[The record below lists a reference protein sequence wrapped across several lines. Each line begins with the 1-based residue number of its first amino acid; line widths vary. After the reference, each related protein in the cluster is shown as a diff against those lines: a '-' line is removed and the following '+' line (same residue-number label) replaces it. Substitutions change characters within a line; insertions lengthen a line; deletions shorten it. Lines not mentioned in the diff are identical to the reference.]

1 MSKNK
6 WWLCL
11 ISLMCVL
18 FSGKVFSKLNY
29 TVPKS
34 TIKEVAECK
43 PRVIE
48 VVLANLR
55 MKVSRFMNFFDQ
67 ASWYDELCSFLN
79 FEIGC
84 VYWPNAQHCNF
95 LSYQG
100 LCRLN
105 YNLGNLTLYLPFQ
118 SQKWMWHTSS
128 NKETQRMY
136 IHTNFIISCPCSFTP
151 FLQVEING

>member
-1 MSKNK
+1 
-6 WWLCL
+6 
-11 ISLMCVL
+11 MCVL

-67 ASWYDELCSFLN
+67 AF
-79 FEIGC
+79 
-84 VYWPNAQHCNF
+84 
-95 LSYQG
+95 
-100 LCRLN
+100 
-105 YNLGNLTLYLPFQ
+105 
-118 SQKWMWHTSS
+118 
-128 NKETQRMY
+128 
-136 IHTNFIISCPCSFTP
+136 
-151 FLQVEING
+151 

>member
-1 MSKNK
+1 MVTI
-6 WWLCL
+6 CL

-55 MKVSRFMNFFDQ
+55 MKVSRFMNFLTRPLDMM
-67 ASWYDELCSFLN
+67 
-79 FEIGC
+79 
-84 VYWPNAQHCNF
+84 
-95 LSYQG
+95 
-100 LCRLN
+100 N
-105 YNLGNLTLYLPFQ
+105 YAV
-118 SQKWMWHTSS
+118 S
-128 NKETQRMY
+128 
-136 IHTNFIISCPCSFTP
+136 
-151 FLQVEING
+151 

>member
-84 VYWPNAQHCNF
+84 VYWPNVQHCTF

-100 LCRLN
+100 LCWLN

-118 SQKWMWHTSS
+118 AENISEMDVTYFLK
-128 NKETQRMY
+128 QRNSKNVHAHQLHYFM
-136 IHTNFIISCPCSFTP
+136 S
-151 FLQVEING
+151 L

>member
-1 MSKNK
+1 MNCIYLMLKCQKISGDYI
-6 WWLCL
+6 CL

-29 TVPKS
+29 TVPKG

-67 ASWYDELCSFLN
+67 AS
-79 FEIGC
+79 
-84 VYWPNAQHCNF
+84 
-95 LSYQG
+95 
-100 LCRLN
+100 
-105 YNLGNLTLYLPFQ
+105 
-118 SQKWMWHTSS
+118 
-128 NKETQRMY
+128 
-136 IHTNFIISCPCSFTP
+136 
-151 FLQVEING
+151 